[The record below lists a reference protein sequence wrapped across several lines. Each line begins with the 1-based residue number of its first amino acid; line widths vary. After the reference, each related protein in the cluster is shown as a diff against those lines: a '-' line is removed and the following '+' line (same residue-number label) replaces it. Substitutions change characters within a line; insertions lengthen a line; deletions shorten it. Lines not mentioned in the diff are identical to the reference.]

1 MLLASQRKRALLSLA
16 SAVNVYTFSDIR
28 AFVLELVVVV
38 LCVKFWSLFRL
49 VLAHNVP
56 VGHAHLDAVLVPDQL
71 GGRIAAATAA
81 GQLDGLAAT
90 QRFAVREALDVRC
103 AGRICGTEREMSVR
117 PVPSRI
123 LKRLQLWTACR
134 FAAWRL
140 VGAHGWVVSELITG
154 LHIQIR
160 SSRDERAGK
169 CTDVTSLSSL
179 SF

>member
-81 GQLDGLAAT
+81 GQLDGLAAA

-103 AGRICGTEREMSVR
+103 AGRICGAEREMSVR
-117 PVPSRI
+117 PVPSRK

-134 FAAWRL
+134 FAVAFGGRSR
-140 VGAHGWVVSELITG
+140 VGGFGINYWITYSNSIKPG
-154 LHIQIR
+154 R
-160 SSRDERAGK
+160 ERGNAR
-169 CTDVTSLSSL
+169 T
-179 SF
+179 